1 MKLRDETIEAH
12 KKGKEKSGTDAVAGT
27 HPSHPLEAYSGD
39 YSHPGY
45 GTISIKLGGDQLKA
59 VFNHMEMPLKH
70 YHYDIFEMVNERF
83 EVSFKVSFVT
93 NVKGDI
99 DTLIAPFEPTVS
111 DIIFRRVASNEMTEK
126 AFLAQFLGEYE
137 VLGTSMFITLKGEN
151 ALLVSTPGQPDYEL
165 TPYKGTE
172 FQVKG
177 LSGFSIEFKKDDAGV
192 VAEALI
198 TQLSSVFTAKKK
210 TS

>member
-1 MKLRDETIEAH
+1 LNKGKFGDRQIVSESQMVQLHTPQMVIPGPGIYKEVPYDSYALGWFVQPYRGYPMIHHGGNIDGFSSLTSFFPQDNIGMVILANMNGTPIPSILTYNAFERLLGLDETPWSERSMKLRDEMIEAH

-83 EVSFKVSFVT
+83 EV
-93 NVKGDI
+93 
-99 DTLIAPFEPTVS
+99 
-111 DIIFRRVASNEMTEK
+111 
-126 AFLAQFLGEYE
+126 
-137 VLGTSMFITLKGEN
+137 
-151 ALLVSTPGQPDYEL
+151 
-165 TPYKGTE
+165 
-172 FQVKG
+172 
-177 LSGFSIEFKKDDAGV
+177 
-192 VAEALI
+192 
-198 TQLSSVFTAKKK
+198 
-210 TS
+210 